1 MARMIDLIRQS
12 AVPAHLMRAAAKGAL
27 NVPPEEM
34 VEILVLLTKN
44 PVFREQARLTLAG
57 WDESTSRAVAAD
69 SKTPPEVLQYM
80 LHPENRRPSLLPG
93 LLENPSVSESAL
105 AQMAVDA
112 TRTTMTAFLESPR
125 VRKSESILRVLIS
138 NPNLPETDAEIARKQ
153 LADLQSQP
161 PDAGTQPDSSD
172 TTGSQGTS
180 ELVGDEETDNILA
193 EFTLKHADEIAA
205 EEGKAFRLVGSSE
218 DELEVMP
225 EGTDLDSE
233 SIKPFVLPAMG
244 ESPAPPPE
252 GFPAD
257 AATAATADAAT
268 SATAAAAKKAVAK
281 PPEQKRAVSVLQK
294 IARLSVGERVQLA
307 MKGNKDERFILIRDG
322 AKIVALAV
330 LESPK
335 LTDTEAERFAAM
347 KNIQDAVLRAMAG
360 KRKFMK
366 LYPLIRNLVFNP
378 KCPIDVSL
386 ALLPHMLLAD
396 LKNLSMNK
404 EVSDTVRKAATR
416 LFAQRADTRKARD

>member
-1 MARMIDLIRQS
+1 MARMIDLIRES
-12 AVPAHLMRAAAKGAL
+12 TVPAHLMRAAAKGAL

-105 AQMAVDA
+105 AEIAVDA
-112 TRTTMTAFLESPR
+112 TRTTMAAFLESPR

-161 PDAGTQPDSSD
+161 PDGGTQPDSSD
-172 TTGSQGTS
+172 TTGSLDTS

-252 GFPAD
+252 GFP
-257 AATAATADAAT
+257 ADAAT

>member
-27 NVPPEEM
+27 NVPPQEM

-80 LHPENRRPSLLPG
+80 LHPENRQPNLLPG

-161 PDAGTQPDSSD
+161 PDGGTQPDSSD

-244 ESPAPPPE
+244 ESPAPSPE

-257 AATAATADAAT
+257 AATA
-268 SATAAAAKKAVAK
+268 ATAAAAKKAVAK

>member
-44 PVFREQARLTLAG
+44 PVFRDQARLTLAG

-161 PDAGTQPDSSD
+161 PDGGTQPDSSD

-180 ELVGDEETDNILA
+180 ELVSDDETDNILA

-218 DELEVMP
+218 DELELMP

-257 AATAATADAAT
+257 AAIA
-268 SATAAAAKKAVAK
+268 ATAAAAKKAVAK